1 MELLS
6 WVCNAYGFLLPARK
20 KLTLRPL
27 QNWLMIIIHRM
38 IFIINLHILFL
49 WNCITEK
56 RHNMNKRDFGK
67 VLAQCTNKK
76 TKNAWRCKIKALPD
90 DVKSQ
95 AVYYIVKNRGPIV
108 VEFIPDSFDM
118 SWLACCAYQYTTK
131 GKKKRLYFP
140 SYVRT

>member
-1 MELLS
+1 
-6 WVCNAYGFLLPARK
+6 
-20 KLTLRPL
+20 
-27 QNWLMIIIHRM
+27 
-38 IFIINLHILFL
+38 
-49 WNCITEK
+49 
-56 RHNMNKRDFGK
+56 MNKRDFGK

-76 TKNAWRCKIKALPD
+76 TKTLDVVKIKALPD

-131 GKKKRLYFP
+131 GKKSGYTFLHTSEHKI
-140 SYVRT
+140 V